1 MTKIEIEI
9 EAAIAARRTEF
20 WAAVDDEN
28 GGERTNANL
37 QQLEGIL
44 QDLRDSYA

>member
-1 MTKIEIEI
+1 MNEIEIEI
-9 EAAIAARRTEF
+9 EAAIAARRAEF
-20 WAAVDDEN
+20 WAAVDAETL
-28 GGERTNANL
+28 GETTNANL

>member
-1 MTKIEIEI
+1 MNEIEI
-9 EAAIAARRTEF
+9 EAVIAARRAEF
-20 WAAVDDEN
+20 WAAVDDTTL
-28 GGERTNANL
+28 GERTNANL